1 MYFVIC
7 RAGGYNGIVRKET
20 GKLVNRNT
28 GYPFN
33 LQENKMSETIHRA
46 HNFNAGPAG
55 LPLEVMQQ
63 AQAELL
69 DYKSTGMSIIEMSH
83 RSKEFEA
90 MLNETEAD
98 LRELLNIP
106 ANYKVLF
113 MQGGA
118 SLQFSMIPMN
128 LRPAGASADYIVTG
142 AWSKKAAQEAQ
153 KLGATRVAAD
163 MKASNYNGLPASLD
177 LDPQA
182 AYLYYCSNETIHGVE
197 FFQNPQPPAGVE
209 LVCDTSSDF
218 MSRPIDVTKFAYLYA
233 GAQKNVGPAGVVVGI
248 LREDMLE
255 RVPANLPVM
264 LDFKVQVENNSLY
277 NTPPCFSIYMVGL
290 VMKWIKKLGGL
301 AAIEARNT
309 AKADLLYQTIDAS
322 GGFFKGHAQPESRSR
337 MNVTFRLP
345 NEELEAQFASEAKKL
360 NMIGLKGHRS
370 VGGLRASIYNAVELS
385 DVEVLAQFMKEFHK
399 KNG

>member
-1 MYFVIC
+1 
-7 RAGGYNGIVRKET
+7 
-20 GKLVNRNT
+20 
-28 GYPFN
+28 
-33 LQENKMSETIHRA
+33 MSETIKRA

-69 DYKSTGMSIIEMSH
+69 DYKGTGMSIIEMSH

-98 LRELLNIP
+98 MRELLNIP

-163 MKASNYNGLPASLD
+163 MKAGNYHAVPEKLD

-197 FFQNPQPPAGVE
+197 FFQDPQPPAGVE
-209 LVCDTSSDF
+209 LVCDASSDF
-218 MSRPIDVTKFAYLYA
+218 MSRPMDMTKFAYLYA
-233 GAQKNVGPAGVVVGI
+233 GAQKNVGPAGVVAGI

-290 VMKWIKKLGGL
+290 VMKWLKKLGGL
-301 AAIEARNT
+301 AAVESRNK

-322 GGFFKGHAQPESRSR
+322 GGFFKGHAQPECRSR

-345 NEELEAQFASEAKKL
+345 SEELEDAFAKEAKKL

-385 DVEVLAQFMKEFHK
+385 DVQALVEFMKEFQK

>member
-1 MYFVIC
+1 
-7 RAGGYNGIVRKET
+7 
-20 GKLVNRNT
+20 
-28 GYPFN
+28 
-33 LQENKMSETIHRA
+33 MSENLNRA

-69 DYKSTGMSIIEMSH
+69 DYKGTGMSIIEMSH

-90 MLNETEAD
+90 MINEAEAD
-98 LRELLNIP
+98 LRELLGVP
-106 ANYKVLF
+106 ANYKVIF

-118 SLQFSMIPMN
+118 SLQFAMIPMN
-128 LRPAGASADYIVTG
+128 LRAAGASADYIVTG
-142 AWSKKAAQEAQ
+142 AWSKKAVQEAQ
-153 KLGATRVAAD
+153 KLGAVHVAAD
-163 MKASNYNGLPASLD
+163 MKASNYNAVPEKLD
-177 LDPQA
+177 LGPKA

-197 FFQNPQPPAGVE
+197 FFKEPVPPAGVE
-209 LVCDTSSDF
+209 LICDTSSDF
-218 MSRPIDVTKFAYLYA
+218 MSRPIDVSKYAYLYA

-255 RVPANLPVM
+255 RVPENLPVM
-264 LDFKVQVENNSLY
+264 LDYKVQATEKSLY

-290 VMKWIKKLGGL
+290 VMKWIKKNGGL
-301 AAIEARNT
+301 AGIEARNK
-309 AKADLLYQTIDAS
+309 AKADLLYSAIDAS
-322 GGFFKGHAQPESRSR
+322 GGFYKGHAQPESRSR

-345 NEELEAQFASEAKKL
+345 SEELEDTFAKEAKKL

-370 VGGLRASIYNAVELS
+370 VGGMRASIYNAVELS
-385 DVEVLAQFMKEFHK
+385 DVKVLVQFMQEFQR